1 MNHIMWADVSDEDD
15 YQYEYT
21 HVNGSLIFMQ
31 KEGSKQKD
39 EEKDDEGWQ
48 LVRRKTGVCRAHYRT
63 AMNGSERKCQV
74 KSEEKYSRLLVKPSP
89 ETPKQAR
96 HNPRT
101 NQN

>member
-21 HVNGSLIFMQ
+21 HVNGSMIFIQ

-48 LVRRKTGVCRAHYRT
+48 LVRRKKGAY
-63 AMNGSERKCQV
+63 M
-74 KSEEKYSRLLVKPSP
+74 
-89 ETPKQAR
+89 
-96 HNPRT
+96 
-101 NQN
+101 